1 MESAGD
7 VTANFNV
14 NEPAADTFNAL
25 NEADPVL
32 VDTLVVPLNVAPVGD
47 DEASVALTV
56 MPENEVDVTKLPP
69 TS

>member
-7 VTANFNV
+7 VTVNFNV
-14 NEPAADTFNAL
+14 NEPAADTFSAL

-56 MPENEVDVTKLPP
+56 TPENEVDVTKLPP